1 MNSKKI
7 LQQALKSV
15 PDKYV
20 TDNSRIWLRN
30 KQGVGL
36 SRMAVL
42 ITHPQLSTIIWTKE
56 DGWESLHE
64 DEKI

>member
-7 LQQALKSV
+7 LQQAFKSV

-20 TDNSRIWLRN
+20 TDNSRIWLRG
-30 KQGVGL
+30 KHEGML
-36 SRMAVL
+36 STIAVL
-42 ITHPQLSTIIWTKE
+42 ITHPQLPTIIWTRE
-56 DGWESLHE
+56 EGWENFHE